1 MYGSSPGHSENVLIS
16 ADGLTSMNNEARIP
30 EGGFA
35 LLSTTSQNAA
45 LAHFITALTFDPYQ
59 ELLWTGNNTVI
70 DFFLKMIVKILR
82 FCI

>member
-1 MYGSSPGHSENVLIS
+1 MDHSKDIKRKGFKFHSLS
-16 ADGLTSMNNEARIP
+16 FFQNNEARIP

-59 ELLWTGNNTVI
+59 ELLWTGNNMVI
-70 DFFLKMIVKILR
+70 CFR
-82 FCI
+82 